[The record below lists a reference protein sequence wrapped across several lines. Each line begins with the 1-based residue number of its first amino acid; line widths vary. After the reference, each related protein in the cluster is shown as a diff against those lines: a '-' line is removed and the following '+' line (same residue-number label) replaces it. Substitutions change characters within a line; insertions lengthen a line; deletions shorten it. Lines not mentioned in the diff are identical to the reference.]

1 MAKSDYCI
9 NYIRHTLTL
18 IKGFFVTACIFIQTA
33 LAIRLTQEP
42 EVVTTSTEESKIGPA
57 IGAALE
63 AKNEEILKLENSQT
77 VKSEG
82 DLFVHKQE

>member
-1 MAKSDYCI
+1 
-9 NYIRHTLTL
+9 
-18 IKGFFVTACIFIQTA
+18 V

-42 EVVTTSTEESKIGPA
+42 EVATTFTEESKIGTA

-63 AKNEEILKLENSQT
+63 AINEDTLKLENSQT

-82 DLFVHKQE
+82 DLLVHKQE

>member
-1 MAKSDYCI
+1 M
-9 NYIRHTLTL
+9 
-18 IKGFFVTACIFIQTA
+18 KGFFVTACIAIQTA

-42 EVVTTSTEESKIGPA
+42 EVATTSTEESKLGPA

-63 AKNEEILKLENSQT
+63 AINEEILKLENSQT

-82 DLFVHKQE
+82 DLSVHKQE

>member
-1 MAKSDYCI
+1 
-9 NYIRHTLTL
+9 
-18 IKGFFVTACIFIQTA
+18 V

-42 EVVTTSTEESKIGPA
+42 EVATTFTEESKIGTT

-63 AKNEEILKLENSQT
+63 AINEDTLKLENSQT

-82 DLFVHKQE
+82 DLLVHKQE